1 MGRDERMES
10 RRSGIVAEDDESKET
25 EAENSA
31 PEGER
36 EREDRRLLHVLARAR
51 APGREDAAGAAD
63 AIAKLVG
70 SYDGYITRVVN
81 LRVFEENDREDVAQ
95 GVRLRLARTL
105 LRQSSFDVP
114 FFAVVRRSLNNELV
128 DYFRRRGRR
137 REDSTD
143 ELAATAVGSLADPAE
158 RVDALGDRRLR
169 DALAQLPQRDR
180 DLLGAKFL
188 SGLSGPKIAREFAM
202 SESNVNVRI
211 HRALRKLRGI
221 LRADVSDQPGRTE

>member
-1 MGRDERMES
+1 M
-10 RRSGIVAEDDESKET
+10 AEDDEST
-25 EAENSA
+25 E
-31 PEGER
+31 PEADELAQER
-36 EREDRRLLHVLARAR
+36 ERADQRLLRKLTAVRE
-51 APGREDAAGAAD
+51 PGRENTPEARA
-63 AIAKLVG
+63 AIAKLIG
-70 SYDGYITRVVN
+70 SYDEYVARVVR
-81 LRVFEENDREDVAQ
+81 LRVFDEHDREDVEQ

-105 LRQSSFDVP
+105 LRQSSFSVP

-137 REDSTD
+137 REDAAG
-143 ELAATAVGSLADPAE
+143 ELAATAAGSLADPAE

-180 DLLGAKFL
+180 NLLGAKFL
-188 SGLSGPKIAREFAM
+188 SGQNGPEIARAFAM

-221 LRADVSDQPGRTE
+221 LRADVSDQTDRTE